1 MNSCDLPPA
10 PRYDGSMKERRSAVA
25 PIVASLLTFVALSLA
40 AYVGGYFWLG
50 MGLQNFTSTGEVV
63 RTYRY
68 RWLASAFYPAGY
80 LERRATGRRVI
91 IVGGDGDTFH
101 P

>member
-1 MNSCDLPPA
+1 MGNERKLAAA
-10 PRYDGSMKERRSAVA
+10 PMLACLF
-25 PIVASLLTFVALSLA
+25 IFVAFSLT

-50 MGLQNFTSTGEVV
+50 MGLANVSSTGDVV

-68 RWLASAFYPAGY
+68 RWLASAFYGAGY
-80 LERRATGRRVI
+80 VERLATGRRVI
-91 IVGGDGDTFH
+91 IVGGTGETFH